1 MTIIPLFVLG
11 ILTTILCAAGVI
23 EYYHHQ
29 RSIAAIPIRIHVNG
43 TRGKSSVTRLIAAGL
58 REAGIRT
65 FAKTTGTAPRVI
77 DAAGKDRIIHR
88 LRSPSIGEQVRLLN
102 YFSQEKSEAV
112 VMECMAVQP
121 QYQWIS
127 EHQMVRSHFGVI
139 TNVRPDHL
147 EEMGPTLDDV
157 AHSLC
162 NTVPVGGKLVT
173 GEDQHPEILK
183 KVAENNGN
191 MFIRS
196 DESSVTEGELDQFSY
211 MEHPANVAVAL
222 DVCQEVGVQREVA
235 LTGMQKVQPDLG
247 ALIAWNLEKDEKRI
261 QFVNGMAANDPVST
275 LQIWRFVIDRYP
287 GEGGTCVFFNCRD
300 DRPARTRQLIEL
312 TLKEIKPDHFIIRG
326 DKIERTIVRV
336 RNHSPATNIQAVGL
350 SQNLDFVVN
359 QLMDLP
365 HDTLIYAIGNQ
376 VGAGQEILAKLGRYR
391 HHG

>member
-1 MTIIPLFVLG
+1 MIITPLFFLG
-11 ILTTILCAAGVI
+11 ILAALLCAAGVI

-29 RSIAAIPIRIHVNG
+29 RLLNTIPIRIHVNG

-77 DAAGKDRIIHR
+77 DAAGKDHIIHR

-102 YFSQEKSEAV
+102 YFSQEKPDAV

-127 EHQMVRSHFGVI
+127 EHQMVRSNLGVI
-139 TNVRPDHL
+139 TNVRPDHM
-147 EEMGPTLDDV
+147 EEMGSTLDDV

-162 NTVPVGGKLVT
+162 NTVPLDGKLVT
-173 GEDQHPEILK
+173 GEDEHLGILK
-183 KVAENNGN
+183 KVAENNGSE
-191 MFIRS
+191 FIQS
-196 DESSVTEGELDQFSY
+196 DEANITDDELDQFSY

-222 DVCQEVGVQREVA
+222 DVCHEAGVQRAVA
-235 LTGMQKVQPDLG
+235 LAGMQKVQPDLG
-247 ALIAWNLEKDEKRI
+247 ALIAWSLEIGEKRI

-275 LQIWRFVIDRYP
+275 LQIWKFVIDRYP
-287 GEGGTCVFFNCRD
+287 GVGGTCVFFNSRD

-312 TLKEIKPDHFIIRG
+312 TLVEIKPDHFVVRG
-326 DKIERTIVRV
+326 DNIDGTIERV
-336 RNHSPATNIQAVGL
+336 RNHSPQTDIHVVELN
-350 SQNLDFVVN
+350 QNLDFVVN
-359 QLMDLP
+359 QLMGLP

-376 VGAGQEILAKLGRYR
+376 VGAGQEILTKLAEYR